1 MRDERENV
9 HMSSLPGEDVDV
21 AGIAGLGRSIEL
33 ASTGSWL
40 RITDHLHVQHT
51 LYSWDSS

>member
-9 HMSSLPGEDVDV
+9 HMSSLPGEDVDM

-40 RITDHLHVQHT
+40 RITDHLHV
-51 LYSWDSS
+51 